1 MFLLRNL
8 NITSLLLFRQQIL
21 ISKHYAANSN
31 LLKFIKRDTKKR
43 YEICS
48 KFKSEKLRV
57 FKGIINVVVVSL
69 LLTVNI
75 FHFFSLRLYC

>member
-1 MFLLRNL
+1 MSLLRNL

-43 YEICS
+43 YACS